1 MTSLAGSILT
11 IAIPAISQDLGA
23 TWEITQWIPIGFLLV
38 MAITLIAF
46 GKLSDLKGKKKI
58 FILGLIIFTLG
69 SLLSGLAWDAII
81 LVIFYAI
88 TGIGSSLLTAT
99 SIAMVTEVFPREET
113 GKALGINVAGI
124 YVGLVL
130 GPSLGGILVQFMT
143 WRSVFLVNVPIGIIL
158 IIFSLLKLKKS
169 DINIKDEKFDVLG
182 TIFFG
187 IFLASLLVALTLGN
201 QLGWSSFFIILL
213 ILMSITSFFVFIFIE
228 KNAQFPMLNLS
239 LFRHNRVFSTANT
252 AALLSYIAT
261 SGFFFLSSIYLQTV
275 LGIAPAIAG
284 LLMLP
289 ITGMMAI
296 FSPLSG
302 KYSDKIGTKLLTTV
316 GMIILAAGIGLFVL
330 ILIFLPIWYIII
342 SQTIIGIGYG
352 LFSSPNQSAIMNSVE
367 KHQYGIASGTLS
379 TMRVTGQSSSI
390 AILSSVLTIFI
401 LPSVLN
407 SIISKQSVSI
417 TPEIQTQF
425 LLGFIVSLILSM
437 IFALFAAL
445 LSFVR
450 GKENQRIVR
459 SQ

>member
-1 MTSLAGSILT
+1 
-11 IAIPAISQDLGA
+11 
-23 TWEITQWIPIGFLLV
+23 
-38 MAITLIAF
+38 
-46 GKLSDLKGKKKI
+46 
-58 FILGLIIFTLG
+58 
-69 SLLSGLAWDAII
+69 
-81 LVIFYAI
+81 
-88 TGIGSSLLTAT
+88 
-99 SIAMVTEVFPREET
+99 VTEVFPREET